1 MRFSS
6 TELED
11 SPMWMTLRFC
21 MASSW
26 AVLGVLAAAS
36 SLSAADDASVS
47 GVFKGNGKEA
57 KLAYVSTRKG
67 EPFADKPTIIITF
80 TEKDHSKDKKPDIK
94 AGFGDFG
101 SALIITIND
110 EGKIIGCVVAHA
122 AHERKGFSSVGNIRM
137 SAFKVKDGMM
147 QGEITTDG
155 EQKAFGQT
163 WEVHIKFQAK
173 LP

>member
-1 MRFSS
+1 MC
-6 TELED
+6 
-11 SPMWMTLRFC
+11 MKLRFG
-21 MASSW
+21 MASFLALFS
-26 AVLGVLAAAS
+26 VLTAAG

-57 KLAYVSTRKG
+57 KLAHVAARKG
-67 EPFADKPTIIITF
+67 EPFAGKPTTIITF

-122 AHERKGFSSVGNIRM
+122 AHEKKGFSSVGNITM
-137 SAFKVKDGMM
+137 SDFKVKDGKM
-147 QGEITTDG
+147 QGAISTGG
-155 EQKAFGQT
+155 EQQTFGQT
-163 WEVHIKFQAK
+163 WEVAIKFQTEQ
-173 LP
+173 P

>member
-1 MRFSS
+1 M
-6 TELED
+6 
-11 SPMWMTLRFC
+11 
-21 MASSW
+21 
-26 AVLGVLAAAS
+26 LAAAG
-36 SLSAADDASVS
+36 SLSAADDRPVS

-80 TEKDHSKDKKPDIK
+80 TEKDHSKEKKPDIK

-122 AHERKGFSSVGNIRM
+122 AHEKKGFNSIGDVKMN
-137 SAFKVKDGMM
+137 AFKVKDGTM
-147 QGEITTDG
+147 QGEITTGG
-155 EQKAFGQT
+155 EQKTFGQT
-163 WEVHIKFQAK
+163 WEVAIKFQAK
-173 LP
+173 QP